1 MGILVQGLPATMGSC
16 MPQWAGPLQP
26 GRGLR
31 AGEGALQALEEPQ
44 GD

>member
-1 MGILVQGLPATMGSC
+1 MGILIQRILHAPVSWAPA
-16 MPQWAGPLQP
+16 AGQK
-26 GRGLR
+26 GLR